1 MTQKLSKFWNPGFWK
16 KGKDASGKDSE
27 SRYRVDKDGN
37 AKLNFDNED
46 VVRSIRAQLQ
56 SLKDFEPDRKTA

>member
-1 MTQKLSKFWNPGFWK
+1 MTQKLFGFWK
-16 KGKDASGKDSE
+16 KAKSETERDAV

-37 AKLNFDNED
+37 AKLNFDNEE

>member
-1 MTQKLSKFWNPGFWK
+1 MTQKLFGLWK
-16 KGKDASGKDSE
+16 KAKSDSEKGSE

-37 AKLNFDNED
+37 AKLNFDNEE

>member
-1 MTQKLSKFWNPGFWK
+1 MSVGFFGFWK
-16 KGKDASGKDSE
+16 KGKDSSGKDAG
-27 SRYRVDKDGN
+27 RYRVDRDGN
-37 AKLNFDNED
+37 VKLNLENEE

>member
-1 MTQKLSKFWNPGFWK
+1 MSAGLFSFWK
-16 KGKDASGKDSE
+16 KGKGAAGKDSD

-37 AKLNFDNED
+37 AKLNLENEE
-46 VVRSIRAQLQ
+46 VIRSIRAQLQ